1 MSRAF
6 DKIREAL
13 EDARA
18 YHSKSL
24 MPVTRVVELALPA
37 ESGARRRALHSAV
50 DGCRESRK
58 KRD

>member
-18 YHSKSL
+18 YHSKRL
-24 MPVTRVVELALPA
+24 MLVTRVVELALPS
-37 ESGARRRALHSAV
+37 EPGTRRRALRSAV
-50 DGCRESRK
+50 DGCLESRK